1 MDNTTVQ
8 PTSDI
13 EISSTSHIPSK
24 LERKWEKIVIP
35 HETREGTVLQIK
47 ETIERFLNALL
58 VTEGNMTEA
67 GLMTFDTTD
76 RVNANRMAHRY
87 FKKAQEIGRI
97 YSDSNG
103 LTWGKFIATLTHK
116 IETTDNPEFLKMA
129 MKITG
134 FGDYLEK
141 DNRSISST
149 INIIKVENDKTRR
162 KFGFNTD
169 EDVEEGEIMEEQ
181 DAN

>member
-1 MDNTTVQ
+1 MDKNTVQ

-13 EISSTSHIPSK
+13 EINFASRTN
-24 LERKWEKIVIP
+24 LEREWKKVVIP
-35 HETREGTVLQIK
+35 QEKNGETVLQIK
-47 ETIERFLNALL
+47 ERMDRFLNALL
-58 VTEGNMTEA
+58 ATEGNMTEA

-76 RVNANRMAHRY
+76 RLNANRLAHRY
-87 FKKAQEIGRI
+87 FKKAQEMGRI
-97 YSDSNG
+97 YSDSKG
-103 LTWGKFIATLTHK
+103 LTWGKFIDTLQRK

-149 INIIKVENDKTRR
+149 INIIKVENDRTRK

-169 EDVEEGEIMEEQ
+169 EDVEEGEILEEEN
-181 DAN
+181 AN